1 MAVVLYDANNNKI
14 DHLTQ
19 WDKKQTIVIK
29 GLSVSAAPE
38 FHIANASCREAIRVT
53 SVLDNGALTVSIPDE
68 ILEDGLPFLMY
79 AYQMDSSGSAQTI
92 YTIGVPV
99 HPRQKYGRNTGI
111 KRTGKESILSPLG
124 QTLRDRCGLLFA
136 ETGDQL
142 RSHSPV
148 FTSRDFL
155 RSPVS
160 WRTGLCVCRER

>member
-99 HPRQKYGRNTGI
+99 HPRQKPADYIHEETDGTQLTWWNLKNGFGSRP
-111 KRTGKESILSPLG
+111 S
-124 QTLRDRCGLLFA
+124 A
-136 ETGDQL
+136 EEG
-142 RSHSPV
+142 
-148 FTSRDFL
+148 
-155 RSPVS
+155 
-160 WRTGLCVCRER
+160 E